1 MRDQPRSS
9 GVSLLPVVGALTLSL
24 PWIAL
29 TLQGFHGSSL
39 LVAALAGLAILGAA
53 FVLSWAAEL
62 VQMDVSQALAL
73 ALLALIAVLP
83 EYAVDAVFAFEAG
96 RDPAVAQAGY
106 AVANMTGGNRL
117 LIGIGWSSVMLLAW
131 WRHGARRV
139 ALDRGQVL
147 EMSVLLLATEDAP
160 AMPFKGELNLPD
172 TGVLAS
178 LFCLYLRAARSLLP
192 IGVAHLISYIS

>member
-1 MRDQPRSS
+1 
-9 GVSLLPVVGALTLSL
+9 
-24 PWIAL
+24 
-29 TLQGFHGSSL
+29 
-39 LVAALAGLAILGAA
+39 
-53 FVLSWAAEL
+53 
-62 VQMDVSQALAL
+62 
-73 ALLALIAVLP
+73 
-83 EYAVDAVFAFEAG
+83 
-96 RDPAVAQAGY
+96 
-106 AVANMTGGNRL
+106 

-139 ALDRGQVL
+139 GLDRGQVL

-192 IGVAHLISYIS
+192 IGVAHLISYISSSSAPASSPATLGEPARAPKVPVQLRRRPDVAGPE